1 VQIEAFGSTPFVWH
15 GNKAITGN
23 PFGKDAERLPNKPH
37 GLNTFANIDNAVFLS
52 SLNPPTK
59 ALEER
64 TAISIFN
71 DYAGAEESN
80 RRVLARTKRS
90 LGPLLAG
97 LATAMAGPV
106 IAHTFA
112 QRTQKHVRVE
122 LVHALRRW
130 AITAHSNRVRCRK

>member
-59 ALEER
+59 EPCEQ
-64 TAISIFN
+64 
-71 DYAGAEESN
+71 GAQ
-80 RRVLARTKRS
+80 TP
-90 LGPLLAG
+90 LGPREHA
-97 LATAMAGPV
+97 PV
-106 IAHTFA
+106 
-112 QRTQKHVRVE
+112 
-122 LVHALRRW
+122 
-130 AITAHSNRVRCRK
+130 